1 MPQLVVATVAVEVP
15 MGAQV
20 YQEEVASRAAGAL
33 AGGSAG
39 ATGATGSWS
48 VERAVFRSLRSPLA
62 GTHRLPLGRLG
73 SASPAVRR
81 AVGRAVY
88 PRGAVVHRVGLDL
101 PPHPTR
107 DVVAVQDVVSW
118 RYDDESAPVRAAAE
132 EVRRA
137 AAVVCV
143 SEFSADEAADVLGLA
158 ERPSVA
164 YNGVDPVYF
173 SAEPLPRERLAAL
186 GVDGTYVLHAGG
198 ASRRKNLEELAVAW
212 TAVRSA
218 RPDLT
223 LVMSGPPHPRRT
235 ALFADLP
242 GTRLVGRLPGEL
254 MPGLVAGAA
263 AVVVPSRYE
272 GFGLPALE
280 AMAAGVPVVAARTS
294 SLPEVVGD
302 GGVLAEPDGTSLAE
316 ALLWVTTRDA
326 EVEALVG
333 RGRERAATFTWERS
347 AAQHAAIWRAV
358 AARG

>member
-20 YQEEVASRAAGAL
+20 YQEEVAARAANAL
-33 AGGSAG
+33 AAPAPGRAG
-39 ATGATGSWS
+39 ADGNWS
-48 VERAVFRSLRSPLA
+48 VDRAVFRSLRSPLE
-62 GTHRLPLGRLG
+62 GTHRLPLGRLA
-73 SASPAVRR
+73 SAGPALRR

-88 PRGAVVHRVGLDL
+88 PRRAVVHRVGLDL

-107 DVVAVQDVVSW
+107 DVVTIQDVVSW
-118 RYDDESAPVRAAAE
+118 RYEDESAPVRAAAE

-143 SEFSADEAADVLGLA
+143 SEFSADEAAEVLGLA
-158 ERPSVA
+158 ERPAVA
-164 YNGVDPVYF
+164 YNGVDPVYLT
-173 SAEPLPRERLAAL
+173 AEPLPRERLSAL
-186 GVDGTYVLHAGG
+186 GVDGPYVLHAGG

-212 TAVRSA
+212 RTVRSA

-302 GGVLAEPDGTSLAE
+302 AGVLAEPDGASLADG
-316 ALLWVTTRDA
+316 LVWVTARDA
-326 EVEALVG
+326 EVEALVE

-347 AAQHAAIWRAV
+347 AAQHAEIWRAV